1 MSTRARC
8 SELSARSPAPR
19 RPCPP
24 LLRAALLA
32 ALVPAAPG
40 AALAQG
46 APASGNAA
54 RAPAQLAPV
63 IVTANPLGSD
73 LLELAAPASVLEGD
87 RLLERRAPTLGATL
101 EGEPG
106 VASSGFAPG
115 ASRPVIRGLDGERV
129 RILSNGVQA
138 LDASG
143 ASPDHAVALEP
154 LLFDRVEVV
163 RGPAAVLYGGSAVGG
178 VVNVVDGRIP
188 TEALRAGVGGQAEM
202 RLGSNDRERAGVG
215 RLDLGLAG
223 GLNVHLNAFRR
234 STGDLRIPGFARSS
248 RLRATSAAPGGVEA
262 SGVLPNSATEADGW
276 SAGVSQTGARGYLGA
291 SVSQYSS
298 LYGAVQEP
306 EVKIRLDQTR
316 LDLAGER
323 RSVGPF
329 EALRVRFGRTSYR
342 HAEEDAGVAGTIF
355 RNQGHDLRLEGVHAP
370 IGGLRGVIGYQSTRF
385 GFEAVG
391 DEAFLPRTDNRND
404 ALFVF
409 EELRL
414 GGLTLQAGGRLD
426 RSRVAAFE
434 DPRFGPAE
442 SRAFSGRSGSLG
454 AVYGLSREYAIALNV
469 SHTERAPNYQELY
482 ANGPHL
488 ATNAF
493 EIGDR
498 NLRTEKSNAIDLSL
512 RKRAGWVTGSV
523 GMFQN
528 RFDRFV
534 ALLSDPT
541 FVDPD
546 PLRGLPGFR
555 YTAVAAEFRGAEAA
569 VNLALVERPWR
580 LALDLR
586 AETLRAT
593 QTDTGEPLPRIA
605 PARYAAGLAWSQG
618 ATRARLDVIR
628 AQAQDRVAAG
638 ELPTDGYT
646 LVNATVGWRAKMPF
660 GTADLFLRGVNLL
673 DAEVRNHVSFLKD
686 LAPAGRRGVLVGAR
700 AVF

>member
-1 MSTRARC
+1 MSEPVRPRFKRA
-8 SELSARSPAPR
+8 L
-19 RPCPP
+19 
-24 LLRAALLA
+24 
-32 ALVPAAPG
+32 PG
-40 AALAQG
+40 AAHRAPSSRLRAVVLAAMVPVVASPALAQTP
-46 APASGNAA
+46 PASVAGA
-54 RAPAQLAPV
+54 RPPAQLPPV
-63 IVTANPLGSD
+63 VVTASPLGSD
-73 LLELAAPASVLEGD
+73 LLELASPASVLEGD

-115 ASRPVIRGLDGERV
+115 AARPVIRGLDGERV

-188 TEALRAGVGGQAEM
+188 TEVLRPGVGGQAEM
-202 RLGSNDRERAGVG
+202 RLGGNDRERAGVG
-215 RLDLGLAG
+215 RLDFGLAG
-223 GLNVHLNAFRR
+223 GLNLHLNAFRR
-234 STGDLRIPGFARSS
+234 DTDDLRIPGFARSA
-248 RLRATSAAPGGVEA
+248 RLRATSAPPSGTEA
-262 SGVLPNSATEADGW
+262 SGVLANSATRADGW
-276 SAGVSQTGARGYLGA
+276 GMGVSQTGARGYLGA

-316 LDLAGER
+316 IDLAGER
-323 RSVGPF
+323 RAVGPF
-329 EALRVRFGRTSYR
+329 EALRFRFGRTSYR
-342 HAEEDAGVAGTIF
+342 HAEEDAGVVGTLF

-370 IGGLRGVIGYQSTRF
+370 IGGLRGVVGFQSTRF

-391 DEAFLPRTDNRND
+391 AEAFLPRTDNRND

-414 GGLTLQAGGRLD
+414 GALTLQAGGRLE
-426 RSRVAAFE
+426 RSSVQAFD

-442 SRAFSGRSGSLG
+442 TRTFSARSGSLG
-454 AVYGLSREYAIALNV
+454 AVYGLSREYAIALNIA
-469 SHTERAPNYQELY
+469 HTERAPNYQELY

-498 NLRTEKSNAIDLSL
+498 GLQTEKSNAIDLSL
-512 RKRAGWVTGSV
+512 RKRAGRVTGSV
-523 GMFQN
+523 GVFNN

-534 ALLSDPT
+534 ALIADPT

-555 YTAVAAEFRGAEAA
+555 YTPVAAEFRGAEAA
-569 VNLALVERPWR
+569 VNVALVERPWR
-580 LALDLR
+580 LALDLK

-593 QTDTGEPLPRIA
+593 NTDTSEPLPRIA
-605 PARYAAGLAWSQG
+605 PARFGAGLSWSQG
-618 ATRARLDVIR
+618 PARARLDVIR

-646 LVNATVGWRAKMPF
+646 LVNATVGWRAKLPL
-660 GTADLFLRGVNLL
+660 GSADLFLRAVNLL

-686 LAPAGRRGVLVGAR
+686 IAPAGRRGVVAGVR
-700 AVF
+700 AMF

>member
-1 MSTRARC
+1 MLRQA
-8 SELSARSPAPR
+8 APS
-19 RPCPP
+19 RPPRTTGP
-24 LLRAALLA
+24 RVDTALRLVGLA
-32 ALVPAAPG
+32 ALGSALPLVSLAQAPSPSPAA
-40 AALAQG
+40 AT
-46 APASGNAA
+46 
-54 RAPAQLAPV
+54 RATAQLPAV
-63 IVTANPLGSD
+63 VVTASPLGSD
-73 LLELAAPASVLEGD
+73 LLDLAAPASVLEGD
-87 RLLERRAPTLGATL
+87 RLLERRSPTLGATL
-101 EGEPG
+101 EWEPG

-115 ASRPVIRGLDGERV
+115 SARPVIRGLDGERV

-163 RGPAAVLYGGSAVGG
+163 RGPAAILYGGSAVGG

-188 TEALRAGVGGQAEM
+188 TEALRPGVGGQAEF
-202 RLGSNDRERAGVG
+202 RLGGSDREQAGVG
-215 RLDLGLAG
+215 RLELGLSS
-223 GLNVHLNAFRR
+223 GLNVHFNAFRR
-234 STGDLRIPGFARSS
+234 ETEDVRIPGFARSA
-248 RLRATSAAPGGVEA
+248 RLRASSAPPGGVEA
-262 SGVLPNSATEADGW
+262 RGVLANSATRSDGW
-276 SAGVSQTGARGYLGA
+276 GMGVSQTGARGYLGA
-291 SVSQYSS
+291 SLAQYSS

-306 EVKIRLDQTR
+306 EVRVRLEQTR
-316 LDLAGER
+316 IDLAGER

-329 EALRVRFGRTSYR
+329 EALRFRFGRTSYR
-342 HAEEDAGVAGTIF
+342 HAEEEGGVAGTIF

-370 IGGLRGVIGYQSTRF
+370 IGALRGVIGYQSTRY

-391 DEAFLPRTDNRND
+391 DEAFLPRTDNRTD
-404 ALFVF
+404 ALFLF

-414 GGLTLQAGGRLD
+414 GALTLQAGGRLE
-426 RSRVAAFE
+426 RSSVEAFD
-434 DPRFGPAE
+434 DPRFGPAQ
-442 SRAFSGRSGSLG
+442 SRSFSGRSGSLG

-469 SHTERAPNYQELY
+469 AHTERAPNYQELY

-512 RKRAGWVTGSV
+512 RKRAGRVTGSV
-523 GMFQN
+523 GVFSN

-534 ALLSDPT
+534 ALLSDPA

-546 PLRGLPGFR
+546 PLRALPGFR
-555 YTAVAAEFRGAEAA
+555 YTPVAAEFRGAEAA
-569 VNLALVERPWR
+569 FTIGLVERPWR

-593 QTDTGEPLPRIA
+593 NSDTGEPLPRIA
-605 PARYAAGLAWSQG
+605 PVRYGAGLSWSQG
-618 ATRARLDVIR
+618 AARARLDVMR
-628 AQAQDRVAAG
+628 AQGQDRVASG

-646 LVNATVGWRAKMPF
+646 MVNATVGWKTRLPF

-673 DAEVRNHVSFLKD
+673 DAEARNHVSFLKD
-686 LAPAGRRGVLVGAR
+686 IAPAGRRGFVAGLR
-700 AVF
+700 AMF